1 MGPLRLLIVFTQV
14 TIIGFGG
21 VLPFAYR
28 MLVERKRLLS
38 NEDFAQ
44 MFAFGQVV
52 PGPAI
57 ANFAISVGYRDS
69 GALGAAAAL
78 TGLAGLPFLLMVL
91 VGMFYN
97 EYAELA
103 LVRNALTGMAAVT
116 GGLVVATALK
126 MSQGMH
132 KRPKSLLLAFAGL
145 FSFGI
150 MRWPFLAVILVLAP
164 LAVWLSWREAA

>member
-78 TGLAGLPFLLMVL
+78 APARPPTRPPVTPPVMPPRRSPSAG
-91 VGMFYN
+91 
-97 EYAELA
+97 
-103 LVRNALTGMAAVT
+103 
-116 GGLVVATALK
+116 
-126 MSQGMH
+126 
-132 KRPKSLLLAFAGL
+132 
-145 FSFGI
+145 
-150 MRWPFLAVILVLAP
+150 
-164 LAVWLSWREAA
+164 WLQSP